1 MDRDV
6 GTLLLS
12 SLVSKPFPE
21 FGKKYS
27 NISRKKKKKK
37 NDMINLFLLWPVAA
51 LTMAGP
57 HCRGE

>member
-27 NISRKKKKKK
+27 NISREKT
-37 NDMINLFLLWPVAA
+37 NMSNLFLLQPVAA